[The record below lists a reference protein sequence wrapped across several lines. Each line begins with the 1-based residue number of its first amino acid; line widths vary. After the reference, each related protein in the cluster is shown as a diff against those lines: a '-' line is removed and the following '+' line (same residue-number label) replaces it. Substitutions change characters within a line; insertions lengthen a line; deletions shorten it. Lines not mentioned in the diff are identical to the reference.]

1 MAKIEGL
8 NKLSKQLE
16 NLGKELGT
24 KTLRNATRAALVPT
38 HKKIQTLT
46 PVGKRTHRTY
56 KGRLVAPG
64 FLKRSLKLRSRSKR
78 GIISASVVAKD
89 EAFYGM
95 FLVIGTKK
103 IKAKDFFFRIFSNDR
118 PRIEASLVA
127 ELKKRINKIK

>member
-8 NKLSKQLE
+8 KKLTSQLNKLESKLA
-16 NLGKELGT
+16 T

-38 HKKIQTLT
+38 LKKIKALT
-46 PVGKRTHRTY
+46 PVGKKAHRTY

-64 FLKRSLKLRSRSKR
+64 FLKRNIKLGSRFKN
-78 GIISASVVAKD
+78 GTASAAIGAKS

-103 IKAKDFFFRIFSNDR
+103 IPARDFFFRIFANDR
-118 PRIEASLVA
+118 AGIESRLIS
-127 ELKKRINKIK
+127 ELKKRIDKI